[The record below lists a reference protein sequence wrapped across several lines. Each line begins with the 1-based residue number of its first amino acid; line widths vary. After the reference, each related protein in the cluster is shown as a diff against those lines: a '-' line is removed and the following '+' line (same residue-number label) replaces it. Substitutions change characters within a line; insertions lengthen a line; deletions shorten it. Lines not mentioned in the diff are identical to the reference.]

1 MKPEDIVVLEL
12 SSSQL
17 MNIKISPKVSVI
29 TDITPDNLNINEDVD
44 EYIEAQK
51 SIIDYQDKN
60 CISILNYDNNI
71 TKSFEDSCKGKVV
84 FFSHDAKISKG
95 YMVDRNFIKYCSG
108 ETRIHI
114 LETKDMKI
122 KGIHN
127 YMNAACSIAATYD
140 YVDLD
145 TIVKTICEFKGV
157 EHRLE
162 LIKQTRDRVRW
173 YNDSASTTPIRTIVG
188 LNTFPTKNVI
198 LIAGR
203 L

>member
-1 MKPEDIVVLEL
+1 MEPEDIVVLEL

-17 MNIKISPKVSVI
+17 MNIKISPKVSVV
-29 TDITPDNLNINEDVD
+29 TNITPNNLNIDEEID

-60 CISILNYDNNI
+60 CIAILNYDNNI
-71 TKSFEDSCKGKVV
+71 TKAFKEDCKGRVI

-95 YMVDRNFIKYCSG
+95 YMVDRDVIKYCSG
-108 ETRIHI
+108 DTRIHI
-114 LETKDMKI
+114 LETKNMKI

-127 YMNAACSIAATYD
+127 YMNAACSIAATHD

-145 TIVKTICEFKGV
+145 IAVKTICNFKGI

-162 LIKQTRDRVRW
+162 LVKQTKDRIRW
-173 YNDSASTTPIRTIVG
+173 YNDSASTTPTRTIID

-198 LIAGR
+198 LIVGR